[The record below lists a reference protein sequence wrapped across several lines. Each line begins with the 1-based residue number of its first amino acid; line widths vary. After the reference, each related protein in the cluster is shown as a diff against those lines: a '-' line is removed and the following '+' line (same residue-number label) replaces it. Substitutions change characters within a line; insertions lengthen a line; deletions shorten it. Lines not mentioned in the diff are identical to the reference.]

1 MIKKFLPKIVFSFV
15 DILTGL
21 LLLIIGFNISS
32 SIWANEI
39 SQILTVGT
47 ITPGILLTIFTRKIL
62 VGNNISI
69 ESMFKNMRL
78 CFFINLLL
86 LSYFTLNI
94 SGIFHTSIM
103 NMILMISLC
112 IYLSL
117 CSIYLPLS
125 VIWFSLSKNNK
136 TFFKIKLFV
145 SSLRLL
151 GAVLSLS
158 FQEKSIFILVLATT
172 PLIEFL
178 FFKKNVSNFL
188 LSSRVTD
195 QDKKGDNL
203 FSLSVGTVR
212 GLTSIIKIQIE
223 RIFPGVLSTI
233 IIFESVFAGV
243 LSLYERYFT
252 RDLKPFNFLI
262 KIKFFWS
269 IVLILFFILFDFFE
283 ADSNESKFFLFM
295 ICSAA
300 LLPSVL
306 MYDFLKVRGARFVA
320 IINITSSI
328 FVALFF
334 VFNFFIL
341 KIQSLFLFMYILIPI
356 IIFLLFFIS
365 FKRREFS

>member
-1 MIKKFLPKIVFSFV
+1 MIKKFLPKIVFSFI

-47 ITPGILLTIFTRKIL
+47 ITPGILLTVFTRKIL
-62 VGNNISI
+62 VGNSINI

-94 SGIFHTSIM
+94 SVIFHTSIVY
-103 NMILMISLC
+103 MILMFFLC

-125 VIWFSLSKNNK
+125 VIWFTLSKNNK
-136 TFFKIKLFV
+136 IFFKIKIFV

-151 GAVLSLS
+151 GAVLSLF
-158 FQEKSIFILVLATT
+158 FQEKSIFILFLATT
-172 PLIEFL
+172 PFIEFL
-178 FFKKNVSNFL
+178 FFKKNISNFL
-188 LSSRVTD
+188 LSIGKSD

-203 FSLSVGTVR
+203 FSLSVGMVR

-233 IIFESVFAGV
+233 IIFESVFAGI

-262 KIKFFWS
+262 NIKVFWG
-269 IVLILFFILFDFFE
+269 IFLILYFFLFDFYE
-283 ADSNESKFFLFM
+283 ADTIKSKFFLFM

-300 LLPSVL
+300 LLPSIL
-306 MYDFLKVRGARFVA
+306 MYDFLKEEGARFVA
-320 IINITSSI
+320 MINISSSI
-328 FVALFF
+328 FVALIF

-341 KIQSLFLFMYILIPI
+341 KIQSLFLFMYIFIPI

-365 FKRREFS
+365 FKRRDFF